1 MLLIRVLC
9 TFCGFVVILV
19 TMAPS
24 KKKMVPGK
32 GKRQKIS
39 LEVKDYALD
48 KYDEGIRNQDIIVMI
63 KKRFGIE
70 VTSSTV
76 STWKKDREKI
86 RSMGVDKFTCKEIRV
101 NPSQRSRILIDMEYF
116 LVMYILRHQDNSIPL
131 TKQCIT
137 TQAGMLY
144 TKLANTGI
152 YISKGCRINTLKELR
167 THSVL

>member
-1 MLLIRVLC
+1 MLLIRVSC

-32 GKRQKIS
+32 RKRQKIS

-63 KKRFGIE
+63 KKRFNIE

-76 STWKKDREKI
+76 STWKKDRDKI
-86 RSMGVDKFTCKEIRV
+86 RSVGIDK
-101 NPSQRSRILIDMEYF
+101 
-116 LVMYILRHQDNSIPL
+116 L
-131 TKQCIT
+131 T
-137 TQAGMLY
+137 
-144 TKLANTGI
+144 
-152 YISKGCRINTLKELR
+152 
-167 THSVL
+167 